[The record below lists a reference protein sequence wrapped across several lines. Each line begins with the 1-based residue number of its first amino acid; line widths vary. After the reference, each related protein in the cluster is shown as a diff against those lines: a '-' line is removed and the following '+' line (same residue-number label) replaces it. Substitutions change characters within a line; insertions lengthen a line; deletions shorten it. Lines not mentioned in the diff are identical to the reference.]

1 MQNRNHYQ
9 PINEISTHV
18 EQECNGS
25 KTNQS
30 SRPVQPNESDIYMS
44 NQYKNSQTPL
54 SAANA
59 VVRTK
64 GPVATSTKQMAGYF
78 TVSGIENELS
88 IPENMWPCFALK
100 ELSDNAYDW
109 LNDYYPN
116 SSSRVDLMRHKNI
129 VLRWLQ
135 LLDTLQNM

>member
-1 MQNRNHYQ
+1 MGLKLNNLTEGYSQMNQ
-9 PINEISTHV
+9 ISTW
-18 EQECNGS
+18 
-25 KTNQS
+25 
-30 SRPVQPNESDIYMS
+30 S
-44 NQYKNSQTPL
+44 NYHKKSQTPL
-54 SAANA
+54 PAASLTT
-59 VVRTK
+59 RRK

-78 TVSGIENELS
+78 TVPGIENELS
-88 IPENMWPCFALK
+88 IPQNMWPCFALK